1 MYKII
6 VCACGLTFI
15 NVRSWRGMDFC
26 KIEARVRL
34 NDGFQHSGAPIPLRY
49 DELCINPFSE
59 GLASIQRSKS
69 RQLSIVKIKVLG
81 WYHSFQHWIRIT

>member
-1 MYKII
+1 MYKMI

-15 NVRSWRGMDFC
+15 NVRSWRAMDFC

-34 NDGFQHSGAPIPLRY
+34 NDSSQHSGVPIPLRY
-49 DELCINPFSE
+49 ELCINPFSE

-69 RQLSIVKIKVLG
+69 R
-81 WYHSFQHWIRIT
+81 